1 MGKNS
6 SLGEY
11 LKKEKRKKAKISAVV
26 VAENKTLKINLH
38 HRIKNYPL
46 SQGIL

>member
-11 LKKEKRKKAKISAVV
+11 LKKKTKISAVV

-46 SQGIL
+46 SQGVL

>member
-11 LKKEKRKKAKISAVV
+11 LKKRKKTKISTVV

-46 SQGIL
+46 SQGVL